1 MPSWFFKRK
10 FKIVAVAT
18 AAFATCGFLICWIL
32 LAYGVYAHSHNQI
45 PNERLI
51 LRLCPFSIITLG
63 LDNASL
69 GVGLL
74 GWLLIALMNA
84 VTYAIP
90 GCVIGVLI
98 AVTSKTDYGDVK

>member
-1 MPSWFFKRK
+1 MSWWFPKQR
-10 FKIVAVAT
+10 FKIAAFTT

-32 LAYGVYAHSHNQI
+32 LAYSVYAHTHNRI
-45 PNERLI
+45 PNEKII

-69 GVGLL
+69 LVGLL

-84 VTYAIP
+84 VSYAIP
-90 GCVIGVLI
+90 GFVLGVLI
-98 AVTSKTDYGDVK
+98 AVICPRRLLDA